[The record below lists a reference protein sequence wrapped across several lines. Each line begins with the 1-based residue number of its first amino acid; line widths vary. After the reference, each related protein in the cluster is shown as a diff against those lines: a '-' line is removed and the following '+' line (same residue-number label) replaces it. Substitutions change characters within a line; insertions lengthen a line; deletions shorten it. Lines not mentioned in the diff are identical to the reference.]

1 MGTQL
6 AKMQQTE
13 GSYAYSIAGKE
24 SSLNNVKN
32 AFREGVNLYS
42 TEEFENNPKL
52 GLFKLDRNSSGNIK
66 KEDKLSKK
74 ETDAVLKNIDKST
87 IKVRKDSNGIYMGF
101 TLDGEEYILKGNER
115 LDNFK
120 DEITTVNSYLRNF
133 SKDGVV
139 NAVTIDNDTYYNIS
153 QNNYSKLPELKPIY
167 LKGGFKGYVLKVPDG
182 NYIKIMT
189 NSNNIPIAINTL
201 SSELSGNVSAATLYY
216 YDGYLYLFFIFQKA
230 RIALC
235 DLLVKKI
242 CLLQV

>member
-1 MGTQL
+1 MLKTPISPPSANL
-6 AKMQQTE
+6 AP
-13 GSYAYSIAGKE
+13 
-24 SSLNNVKN
+24 
-32 AFREGVNLYS
+32 FNLI
-42 TEEFENNPKL
+42 

-201 SSELSGNVSAATLYY
+201 SSELSGGEMRAMAVENMISKGLESFEKSYN
-216 YDGYLYLFFIFQKA
+216 K
-230 RIALC
+230 
-235 DLLVKKI
+235 
-242 CLLQV
+242 